1 MIVIN
6 LKNKIYDKYV
16 YKNNLGGERM
26 YYKLDFLLQ
35 YLDHKQM
42 PCKFV
47 MQGGKVVKGIVDGRD
62 EYTIYVQ
69 TEEQTH
75 CLFKGSIMDIIPAEK
90 LDLKEIRSITHK
102 WNTEKEKKEK
112 LQSK

>member
-1 MIVIN
+1 
-6 LKNKIYDKYV
+6 
-16 YKNNLGGERM
+16 M

-69 TEEQTH
+69 TEEQKH
-75 CLFKGSIMDIIPAEK
+75 
-90 LDLKEIRSITHK
+90 
-102 WNTEKEKKEK
+102 
-112 LQSK
+112 

>member
-1 MIVIN
+1 
-6 LKNKIYDKYV
+6 
-16 YKNNLGGERM
+16 
-26 YYKLDFLLQ
+26 
-35 YLDHKQM
+35 
-42 PCKFV
+42 

-90 LDLKEIRSITHK
+90 LDLKAVQDITYK
-102 WNTEKEKKEK
+102 WNNEKKEK
-112 LQSK
+112 GK